1 MKAAAFDYLRPRD
14 LKEAVRRLA
23 QSDGY
28 VKLIAGGQSLGPMLN
43 LRLVRPSLLVDVSRL
58 EPLCAIEDRG
68 DRWRI
73 GAAVTHARIE
83 DAGDALAGCRLL
95 QEVARDIAHRAVRNR
110 GTIGGSM
117 AHADPA
123 ADWPLAL
130 AVLDAEVQLHGITGQ
145 RAIPADRFMLGAFST
160 ALREDE
166 LLLAVDVPKAAPAAR
181 AGYYKFCRKP
191 GEFAEASAAVFL
203 DQERAVARIFLG
215 ALNGAPLPLSELAR
229 EIAMRGAAA
238 ATPEA
243 LGEALARALPKL
255 DPIERRMRVA
265 VLGRALQQVFRA

>member
-14 LKEAVRRLA
+14 LNEAVRRLA

-130 AVLDAEVQLHGITGQ
+130 SVLDAEVQLHGITGQ

-181 AGYYKFCRKP
+181 ATN
-191 GEFAEASAAVFL
+191 FAANPASSRRPAPPCFSTKNAPS
-203 DQERAVARIFLG
+203 RASSS
-215 ALNGAPLPLSELAR
+215 ALSTGPPFRSRNWLAR
-229 EIAMRGAAA
+229 
-238 ATPEA
+238 
-243 LGEALARALPKL
+243 
-255 DPIERRMRVA
+255 
-265 VLGRALQQVFRA
+265 